1 MKNYYGLGY
10 GVYWLLTFQ
19 QYDEEKYQA
28 LVDMT
33 CFHKLSYKLNED
45 NIKRKGTYYSI
56 LINQWKYQL

>member
-1 MKNYYGLGY
+1 MILISLCLSLGL
-10 GVYWLLTFQ
+10 FQ

-56 LINQWKYQL
+56 LINQ